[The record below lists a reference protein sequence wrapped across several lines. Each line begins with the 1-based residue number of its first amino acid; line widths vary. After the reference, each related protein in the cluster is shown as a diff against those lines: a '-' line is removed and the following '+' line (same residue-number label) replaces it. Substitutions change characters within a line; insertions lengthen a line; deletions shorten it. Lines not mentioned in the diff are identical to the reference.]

1 MKDDNLVLKLDDVE
15 SCALTTMIENN
26 LEEYKKKLAEYQ
38 KYDDTE
44 LFAHSISFNKHR
56 IECCESILDKI
67 YRQRP
72 WCYRSLT
79 KDEALQLCKEYGK
92 HKSKAKAYER
102 AKAIVEAKEK
112 QREEKNSEHTS
123 EKP

>member
-1 MKDDNLVLKLDDVE
+1 MKDDNLILKLDDVE
-15 SCALTTMIENN
+15 SCTFTTMIENN
-26 LEEYKKKLAEYQ
+26 LEEFKKKLAEYQ
-38 KYDDTE
+38 NRRDPE
-44 LFAHSISFNKHR
+44 LFIHSISFCKHR
-56 IECCESILDKI
+56 IECCQGILDKI

-72 WCYRSLT
+72 WCYHGLT